1 MEQQIERIALGR
13 EMTPQPPAGSV
24 ANAEFFD
31 DGGVPQ
37 SPTFQISNR
46 FRSAMKLNLI
56 VGSGLRQQL
65 SGSRGAGPRCQFLL
79 QMRNTL
85 AERHV
90 EEEFHKP
97 NQIAAVPTS
106 VAIEQVLTDVDIKGR
121 TRFLVQRT
129 QAHKLLPGTASAR
142 LPVMPLQVFQHREV
156 LFELL
161 QIRVHGVCS
170 SQNEATRNQSAFPGK
185 DGGRGKFL

>member
-1 MEQQIERIALGR
+1 MPSSS
-13 EMTPQPPAGSV
+13 MM
-24 ANAEFFD
+24 AESR
-31 DGGVPQ
+31 
-37 SPTFQISNR
+37 SPTKFQISNR

-56 VGSGLRQQL
+56 VGGGVRQQL

-106 VAIEQVLTDVDIKGR
+106 VAIEQVLTDPGPWGR
-121 TRFLVQRT
+121 
-129 QAHKLLPGTASAR
+129 
-142 LPVMPLQVFQHREV
+142 
-156 LFELL
+156 
-161 QIRVHGVCS
+161 S
-170 SQNEATRNQSAFPGK
+170 SQNRAYEESVRFPRQGWW
-185 DGGRGKFL
+185 GLGYFLETQWPKQL